1 MSLTIGHKFD
11 MLCKQTN
18 ALLWGGTQ
26 VYIKEAVVNNQVGLH
41 ARPATFF
48 IQKANEFKSSIWV
61 EKDER
66 RVNAKSL
73 LGVLSLGIV
82 KGTAINL
89 IADGPDEKE
98 AVEALI
104 ELISSNFSE

>member
-1 MSLTIGHKFD
+1 MY
-11 MLCKQTN
+11 
-18 ALLWGGTQ
+18 
-26 VYIKEAVVNNQVGLH
+26 VKEVTVQNQVGLH

-82 KGTAINL
+82 GGTDIRI
-89 IADGPDEKE
+89 IADGADEE
-98 AVEALI
+98 QAVNSLVDLVKSGFAE
-104 ELISSNFSE
+104 

>member
-1 MSLTIGHKFD
+1 MC
-11 MLCKQTN
+11 MC
-18 ALLWGGTQ
+18 A
-26 VYIKEAVVNNQVGLH
+26 KEVLVQNQVGLH

-61 EKDER
+61 EKEER

-82 KGTAINL
+82 GGVTIR
-89 IADGPDEKE
+89 ITADGSDEQE
-98 AVEALI
+98 AVDALVDLVNSGFA
-104 ELISSNFSE
+104 E

>member
-1 MSLTIGHKFD
+1 MVTQEVTI
-11 MLCKQTN
+11 
-18 ALLWGGTQ
+18 
-26 VYIKEAVVNNQVGLH
+26 NNEVGLH

-48 IQKANEFKSSIWV
+48 IQKANEFKSGIWV

-82 KGTAINL
+82 KGMKITL
-89 IADGPDEKE
+89 IADGSDEQ
-98 AVEALI
+98 EALDGLAA
-104 ELISSNFSE
+104 LIDTGFNE

>member
-1 MSLTIGHKFD
+1 MYTK
-11 MLCKQTN
+11 T
-18 ALLWGGTQ
+18 
-26 VYIKEAVVNNQVGLH
+26 AVVNNQVGLH

-61 EKDER
+61 EVEER

-82 KGTAINL
+82 KGT
-89 IADGPDEKE
+89 
-98 AVEALI
+98 
-104 ELISSNFSE
+104 